1 MAKRRTARL
10 IFDIE
15 SAADGDLIA
24 KIRYPGEKLSPAE
37 AVKRY
42 RAELLEHNG
51 KDFIPYTF
59 QLPVSLVVA
68 TVADDYSLI
77 DLVAL
82 DEELSRP
89 YEIVRLFWEGWR
101 KNDQPQLVSFNGRG
115 FDMPLLE
122 VCAFRYGL
130 GIPEWIAENAR
141 SFEQPRNRFNSAA
154 HLDLHEF
161 LTNNGAS
168 RFVGGLSLAANLIG
182 KPGKLDVKLSDD
194 KSYAKII
201 AEPLEKGYGLTLGNS
216 LRRILLSSIRG
227 AAVTSI
233 QIDGVLHEFTSIK
246 GVREDVT
253 DIVLNVKS
261 LALKSNSEGTKK
273 LILDAKGPGEIKA
286 SDITQVADV
295 EILNPDLVICNLDE
309 NTNFHMEMNV
319 STGKGYVP
327 ADLNKPE
334 EPPLGLI
341 AIDSLYSPV
350 KKVSYSISTAREGK
364 ALDYD
369 KLIMEVETNGSI
381 SAEDAVAYSARIFQD
396 QLKMFVNFDE
406 PVEAPVKE
414 VSTEPEFNKN
424 LLRKV
429 DELELSVRS
438 MNCLKNDNIIYI
450 GDLVQK
456 SEGEMLRTP
465 NFGRK
470 SLNEIKEVLTGM
482 SLYLGM
488 EIPNW
493 PPDNIAEMS
502 KKLEEQI

>member
-1 MAKRRTARL
+1 MNN
-10 IFDIE
+10 
-15 SAADGDLIA
+15 
-24 KIRYPGEKLSPAE
+24 
-37 AVKRY
+37 
-42 RAELLEHNG
+42 LEVNI
-51 KDFIPYTF
+51 KNWK
-59 QLPVSLVVA
+59 
-68 TVADDYSLI
+68 SLI
-77 DLVAL
+77 
-82 DEELSRP
+82 
-89 YEIVRLFWEGWR
+89 
-101 KNDQPQLVSFNGRG
+101 
-115 FDMPLLE
+115 
-122 VCAFRYGL
+122 
-130 GIPEWIAENAR
+130 
-141 SFEQPRNRFNSAA
+141 
-154 HLDLHEF
+154 
-161 LTNNGAS
+161 
-168 RFVGGLSLAANLIG
+168 
-182 KPGKLDVKLSDD
+182 KPVKLDIQQSDD

-227 AAVTSI
+227 AAVTAI

-246 GVREDVT
+246 GIREDVT

-261 LALKSNSEGTKK
+261 LALKSSSESTKK
-273 LILDAKGPGEIKA
+273 LILDAKGPGVIKA
-286 SDITQVADV
+286 SDIIPVADI
-295 EILNPDLVICNLDE
+295 EILNPELVICNLDE
-309 NTNFHMEMNV
+309 NTNFHMEMTV
-319 STGKGYVP
+319 GTGKGYVP
-327 ADLNKPE
+327 AIMNKPE

-341 AIDSLYSPV
+341 PVDSLFSPV

-369 KLIMEVETNGSI
+369 KLTMDIETNGSI
-381 SAEDAVAYSARIFQD
+381 SAEDAVAYSAKIFQD
-396 QLKMFVNFDE
+396 QLNMFVNFDE
-406 PVEAPVKE
+406 PKE
-414 VSTEPEFNKN
+414 VISREKPAEPEFNKN

-438 MNCLKNDNIIYI
+438 MNCLKNDNIVYI

-502 KKLEEQI
+502 KKLEETI

>member
-1 MAKRRTARL
+1 MENTEINIKNW
-10 IFDIE
+10 
-15 SAADGDLIA
+15 
-24 KIRYPGEKLSPAE
+24 K
-37 AVKRY
+37 
-42 RAELLEHNG
+42 
-51 KDFIPYTF
+51 
-59 QLPVSLVVA
+59 
-68 TVADDYSLI
+68 SLI
-77 DLVAL
+77 
-82 DEELSRP
+82 
-89 YEIVRLFWEGWR
+89 
-101 KNDQPQLVSFNGRG
+101 
-115 FDMPLLE
+115 
-122 VCAFRYGL
+122 
-130 GIPEWIAENAR
+130 
-141 SFEQPRNRFNSAA
+141 
-154 HLDLHEF
+154 
-161 LTNNGAS
+161 
-168 RFVGGLSLAANLIG
+168 
-182 KPGKLDVKLSDD
+182 KPGKLDVNLSDD

-227 AAVTSI
+227 TAVTAI

-261 LALKSNSEGTKK
+261 LALKSNSEGPKK
-273 LILDAKGPGEIKA
+273 LILDAKGPGVIKA
-286 SDITQVADV
+286 SNITPVNEI

-309 NTNFHMEMNV
+309 NTNFHMEMTVGN
-319 STGKGYVP
+319 GKGYVS

-341 AIDSLYSPV
+341 PIDSLFSPV
-350 KKVSYSISTAREGK
+350 KKVSYSVSTAREGK

-369 KLIMEVETNGSI
+369 KLTMEVETNGSI
-381 SAEDAVAYSARIFQD
+381 SAEDALAYSARIFQD
-396 QLKMFVNFDE
+396 QLSMFVNFDE
-406 PVEAPVKE
+406 PKE
-414 VSTEPEFNKN
+414 VSITEAPKEPEFNRN

-470 SLNEIKEVLTGM
+470 SLNEIKEILNGM

-493 PPDNIAEMS
+493 PPDNIAELS
-502 KKLEEQI
+502 KKLEESI

>member
-1 MAKRRTARL
+1 MQTENVNVKNWKSLLKPAK
-10 IFDIE
+10 
-15 SAADGDLIA
+15 
-24 KIRYPGEKLSPAE
+24 
-37 AVKRY
+37 
-42 RAELLEHNG
+42 
-51 KDFIPYTF
+51 
-59 QLPVSLVVA
+59 
-68 TVADDYSLI
+68 
-77 DLVAL
+77 
-82 DEELSRP
+82 
-89 YEIVRLFWEGWR
+89 
-101 KNDQPQLVSFNGRG
+101 
-115 FDMPLLE
+115 
-122 VCAFRYGL
+122 
-130 GIPEWIAENAR
+130 
-141 SFEQPRNRFNSAA
+141 
-154 HLDLHEF
+154 LDLQ
-161 LTNNGAS
+161 
-168 RFVGGLSLAANLIG
+168 
-182 KPGKLDVKLSDD
+182 LSDD

-227 AAVTSI
+227 AAVTAI

-261 LALKSNSEGTKK
+261 LALKGSFEGSKK

-286 SDITQVADV
+286 SDITSVADV

-309 NTNFHMEMNV
+309 NTSFHMEMIVGN
-319 STGKGYVP
+319 GKGYVP
-327 ADLNKPE
+327 AVMNKPE

-341 AIDSLYSPV
+341 PIDSLFSPV

-369 KLIMEVETNGSI
+369 KLTMEVQTNGSI
-381 SAEDAVAYSARIFQD
+381 SAEDAVAYSAKIFQD
-396 QLKMFVNFDE
+396 QLSMFINFDE
-406 PVEAPVKE
+406 PQE
-414 VSTEPEFNKN
+414 VTIREKPAEPEFNKN

-470 SLNEIKEVLTGM
+470 SLNEIKEVLNGM

-493 PPDNIAEMS
+493 PPDNIAELS
-502 KKLEEQI
+502 KKLEEAI

>member
-1 MAKRRTARL
+1 MQTENVNVKNWKSLLKPAK
-10 IFDIE
+10 
-15 SAADGDLIA
+15 
-24 KIRYPGEKLSPAE
+24 
-37 AVKRY
+37 
-42 RAELLEHNG
+42 
-51 KDFIPYTF
+51 
-59 QLPVSLVVA
+59 
-68 TVADDYSLI
+68 
-77 DLVAL
+77 
-82 DEELSRP
+82 
-89 YEIVRLFWEGWR
+89 
-101 KNDQPQLVSFNGRG
+101 
-115 FDMPLLE
+115 
-122 VCAFRYGL
+122 
-130 GIPEWIAENAR
+130 
-141 SFEQPRNRFNSAA
+141 
-154 HLDLHEF
+154 LDLQ
-161 LTNNGAS
+161 
-168 RFVGGLSLAANLIG
+168 
-182 KPGKLDVKLSDD
+182 LSDD

-227 AAVTSI
+227 AAVTAI

-261 LALKSNSEGTKK
+261 LALKGNFEGTKK
-273 LILDAKGPGEIKA
+273 LILNAKGPGEIKA
-286 SDITQVADV
+286 SDITAVTDL

-309 NTNFHMEMNV
+309 NTTFHMEMTVGN
-319 STGKGYVP
+319 GKGYVP
-327 ADLNKPE
+327 AVMNKPE

-341 AIDSLYSPV
+341 PIDSLFSPV

-369 KLIMEVETNGSI
+369 KLTMEVQTNGSI
-381 SAEDAVAYSARIFQD
+381 SAEDAVAYSAKIFQD
-396 QLKMFVNFDE
+396 QLSMFINFNE
-406 PVEAPVKE
+406 PQE
-414 VSTEPEFNKN
+414 VTIREKPTEPEFNKN

-470 SLNEIKEVLTGM
+470 SLNEIKEVLNGM

-493 PPDNIAEMS
+493 PPDNIAELS
-502 KKLEEQI
+502 KKLEEAI

>member
-1 MAKRRTARL
+1 M
-10 IFDIE
+10 E
-15 SAADGDLIA
+15 N
-24 KIRYPGEKLSPAE
+24 
-37 AVKRY
+37 
-42 RAELLEHNG
+42 LEINN
-51 KDFIPYTF
+51 KNWK
-59 QLPVSLVVA
+59 
-68 TVADDYSLI
+68 SLI
-77 DLVAL
+77 
-82 DEELSRP
+82 
-89 YEIVRLFWEGWR
+89 
-101 KNDQPQLVSFNGRG
+101 
-115 FDMPLLE
+115 
-122 VCAFRYGL
+122 
-130 GIPEWIAENAR
+130 
-141 SFEQPRNRFNSAA
+141 
-154 HLDLHEF
+154 
-161 LTNNGAS
+161 
-168 RFVGGLSLAANLIG
+168 
-182 KPGKLDVKLSDD
+182 KPAKLDIQLSDD

-227 AAVTSI
+227 SAVTAI

-246 GVREDVT
+246 GIREDVT

-261 LALKSNSEGTKK
+261 LALKSSSEEPKK

-286 SDITQVADV
+286 SNITPVADI

-309 NTNFHMEMNV
+309 KTNFHMEMTV
-319 STGKGYVP
+319 GSGKGY
-327 ADLNKPE
+327 ASAEMNKPE

-341 AIDSLYSPV
+341 PIDSLFSPV

-369 KLIMEVETNGSI
+369 KLTMEVRTNGSI

-396 QLKMFVNFDE
+396 QLSMFVNFEE
-406 PVEAPVKE
+406 PEETVIRDKPV
-414 VSTEPEFNKN
+414 EPEFNKN

-493 PPDNIAEMS
+493 PPDNIAELS
-502 KKLEEQI
+502 KKLEEAI